1 MMRTE
6 TAAEMTMSR
15 SHSPN
20 PPPLDGSGRPGMA
33 APGGATGLSEGASIV
48 AFCSEVVGSGGNISV

>member
-1 MMRTE
+1 M
-6 TAAEMTMSR
+6 
-15 SHSPN
+15 P
-20 PPPLDGSGRPGMA
+20 